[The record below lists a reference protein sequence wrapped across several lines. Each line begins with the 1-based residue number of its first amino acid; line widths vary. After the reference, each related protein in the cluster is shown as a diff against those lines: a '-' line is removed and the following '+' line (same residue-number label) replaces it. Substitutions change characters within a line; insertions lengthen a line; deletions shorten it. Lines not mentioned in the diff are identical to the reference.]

1 MSEDNRDIPASW
13 SDLTEAQRRAIVK
26 RAEADIFW
34 MQFFARLTWL
44 KGAAT
49 IAITLFAFWSLFNEA
64 VAQWL
69 QGLNS
74 GPR

>member
-1 MSEDNRDIPASW
+1 MTEEKDAPAHWSE
-13 SDLTEAQRRAIVK
+13 LTEDQRRAIIR

-34 MQFFARLTWL
+34 HQAFQRLTWL

-64 VAQWL
+64 LAGWL
-69 QGLNS
+69 QHLLGS
-74 GPR
+74 GR